1 MWLNQLFIEN
11 PIDFE
16 KRCRNRIVFGIC
28 FILLGAAAIGLSF
41 AVRNRAMVMYLEQGY
56 RDFMPEFYG
65 GTGFGLA
72 ASGVIPAVRFAVP
85 AGKMEI
91 GTLVETEF
99 TDRKIVIGGGNCYA
113 LGD

>member
-41 AVRNRAMVMYLEQGY
+41 AVRNRAMVMYLEPVSY
-56 RDFMPEFYG
+56 
-65 GTGFGLA
+65 THL
-72 ASGVIPAVRFAVP
+72 
-85 AGKMEI
+85 
-91 GTLVETEF
+91 TLPTITRV
-99 TDRKIVIGGGNCYA
+99 
-113 LGD
+113 